1 MEHELRPD
9 KVRSFTLAPP
19 SGEQQREFI
28 KQAIQSRKFHEAA
41 AACGEPFQV
50 KQILQAY
57 RAIESDVIRLEAQI
71 QAQQA
76 RLQVLEGQR
85 GTLLTLL
92 QKSLAQQPK
101 QEPEGGGGDEP
112 QQQQEEDGDGAA
124 MKDA

>member
-1 MEHELRPD
+1 M
-9 KVRSFTLAPP
+9 
-19 SGEQQREFI
+19 Q
-28 KQAIQSRKFHEAA
+28 
-41 AACGEPFQV
+41 
-50 KQILQAY
+50 QILQAY

-101 QEPEGGGGDEP
+101 AEGG
-112 QQQQEEDGDGAA
+112 EEDQQTQNTA
-124 MKDA
+124 DA

>member
-19 SGEQQREFI
+19 NGDQQREFI

-50 KQILQAY
+50 QQILQAY

-101 QEPEGGGGDEP
+101 AEQEPAAADND
-112 QQQQEEDGDGAA
+112 QQGEDGAA

>member
-19 SGEQQREFI
+19 DGEQQLKNSEFI

-50 KQILQAY
+50 QQILQAY

-92 QKSLAQQPK
+92 QKSLEKQAQQQPGLK
-101 QEPEGGGGDEP
+101 VEAGGD
-112 QQQQEEDGDGAA
+112 DA

>member
-1 MEHELRPD
+1 M
-9 KVRSFTLAPP
+9 
-19 SGEQQREFI
+19 
-28 KQAIQSRKFHEAA
+28 
-41 AACGEPFQV
+41 
-50 KQILQAY
+50 QAY

-101 QEPEGGGGDEP
+101 EAEQEPAAADND
-112 QQQQEEDGDGAA
+112 QQGEDGAA

>member
-19 SGEQQREFI
+19 NGDQQREFI

-50 KQILQAY
+50 QQILQAY

-76 RLQVLEGQR
+76 RLQVREGQR

-101 QEPEGGGGDEP
+101 AEQEPAAADND
-112 QQQQEEDGDGAA
+112 QQGEDGAA